1 MKFTDNMIIASQD
14 AREQVLGFL
23 EEAKRKTFLQD
34 VLGEIKF
41 IGDEI
46 PRTELERVLEISKDT
61 SNRFIKANKAELEEH
76 GYRVVRG
83 SENLK
88 ALVEGM
94 KIDAHTFFGRTT
106 VVGLFTIDAALS
118 FAMVLTESEP
128 AKRLRT
134 ALIELTKLSSPEQLY
149 ESAARAWEK
158 DDFKAVWAMLSRAP
172 GFKRHHGIQL
182 QKQMFRAVFGM
193 EASELKQVRQQ
204 IRPGKETTARN
215 FMTDDELMLFSSVE
229 RLVLTAWQRFRP
241 ISSTEMYEIGKKTVM
256 EYLAITSLSK

>member
-14 AREQVLGFL
+14 AREQALEFL

-34 VLGEIKF
+34 VLGEIQF

-46 PRTELERVLEISKDT
+46 PRTELERVLEINKST
-61 SNRFIKANKAELEEH
+61 ATRFIKSNQGELEEH
-76 GYRVVRG
+76 GYRLLSRA
-83 SENLK
+83 EFEMCKPAHL
-88 ALVEGM
+88 
-94 KIDAHTFFGRTT
+94 KIDPHMRRVA
-106 VVGLFTIDAALS
+106 LFTIDAALS